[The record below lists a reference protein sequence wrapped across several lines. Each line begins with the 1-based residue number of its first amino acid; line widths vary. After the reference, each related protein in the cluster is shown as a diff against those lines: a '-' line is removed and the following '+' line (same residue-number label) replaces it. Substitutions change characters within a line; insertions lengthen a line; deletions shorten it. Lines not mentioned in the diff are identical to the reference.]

1 MNRIKIIV
9 YKIAMVWNACKEEAS
24 TANLTQEYSIVRN
37 ILRTSPEM
45 PNARKNVEKLAQEIY
60 LSVFHPLEHLK
71 FWHSLTRHSLAMSS
85 AATKKKSNPSG
96 AEFITIMFKF

>member
-9 YKIAMVWNACKEEAS
+9 YKIAMVWNACKEEAN

-45 PNARKNVEKLAQEIY
+45 PNARKNVDKLEKHKI
-60 LSVFHPLEHLK
+60 F
-71 FWHSLTRHSLAMSS
+71 T
-85 AATKKKSNPSG
+85 
-96 AEFITIMFKF
+96 